1 MASQELDAVVG
12 MLRAGRF
19 WRRDLTLQER
29 RAQLDQAPGLLPPVE
44 GVAAEAATVAGLPA
58 MWFGAPGAAREP
70 AVLYLHGGAYQLG
83 SVPSHGRLASA
94 LALAAGASALVVE
107 YRLAPEHPHPAA
119 VEDAVAAWRWLLD
132 QGHDPARLAVA
143 GDSAGG
149 GLTIA
154 ALVAARDAGLPLP
167 AAAVALSPWVDLE
180 GLGESVRTR
189 AALDPML
196 DPAGMPRESA
206 PYLGG
211 HRPP

>member
-1 MASQELDAVVG
+1 M
-12 MLRAGRF
+12 
-19 WRRDLTLQER
+19 
-29 RAQLDQAPGLLPPVE
+29 
-44 GVAAEAATVAGLPA
+44 
-58 MWFGAPGAAREP
+58 
-70 AVLYLHGGAYQLG
+70 
-83 SVPSHGRLASA
+83 
-94 LALAAGASALVVE
+94 
-107 YRLAPEHPHPAA
+107 
-119 VEDAVAAWRWLLD
+119 AAWRWLLD